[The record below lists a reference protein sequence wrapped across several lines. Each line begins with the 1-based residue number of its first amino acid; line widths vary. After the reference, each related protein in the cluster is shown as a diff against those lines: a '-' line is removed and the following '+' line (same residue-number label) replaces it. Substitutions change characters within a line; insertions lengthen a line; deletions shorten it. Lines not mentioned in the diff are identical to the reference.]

1 MLRRPLIPFAT
12 VLLILLASSAMAQL
26 VDADTLYTSGS
37 MSFDYVQTPFPN
49 YSGSFSAEGEGLNE
63 DGTLPPGV
71 IEAVGGGSA
80 LALEDTVATVIY
92 GVTDNE
98 DGTYDGSLI
107 FLKTV
112 GPLTAGT
119 YPVDLENGTA
129 TFGFIDDA
137 ESLDLPDTLDFE
149 TVYQWLIDLPAY
161 HKLVGAAGSIEIAGV
176 SADTLYGSFNGQ
188 AADIENF
195 FFLVNFTNGEFNL
208 SGEDVVA
215 SVPPVVGP
223 EVRAWPNP
231 FNPQTSVFFSLP
243 QAQQVDVA
251 VYDLAGRRVRTLHRG
266 QLDDGEQRLTWNGCD
281 DGGMQAPAGVYMV
294 RVQGAEWRDSVKVL
308 LVP

>member
-1 MLRRPLIPFAT
+1 MLRRSLIPFAT
-12 VLLILLASSAMAQL
+12 VLLVLLATSASAQL

-71 IEAVGGGSA
+71 LEAAGGGSA
-80 LALEDTVATVIY
+80 LALDDTVATVIY
-92 GVTDNE
+92 GVVDNE

-107 FLKTV
+107 FLKTI

-137 ESLDLPDTLDFE
+137 EYLDLPDTLDFE

-161 HKLVGAAGSIEIAGV
+161 HKLVGAAGAIEIADV
-176 SADTLYGSFNGQ
+176 SADTLYGSFTGQ
-188 AADIENF
+188 AADINNF
-195 FFLVNFTNGEFNL
+195 FFLVNFTNGVFNL
-208 SGEDVVA
+208 SGEDVVL

-243 QAQQVDVA
+243 RAQQVDVG

-266 QLDDGEQRLTWNGCD
+266 QLAEGEQRLGWNGCD

-294 RVQGAEWRDSVKVL
+294 RVQGAEWRDSVKVV